1 MRLACAVAQSGVTV
15 RKTADVIIASFCID
29 NGHSLLF
36 SDRDFLPFARH
47 LGLMR
52 A

>member
-1 MRLACAVAQSGVTV
+1 MRLSCAVAQSGVPV
-15 RKTADVIIASFCID
+15 RKAADVIVASFCID

-36 SDRDFLPFARH
+36 SDRDFLPIARH